1 MADDA
6 QSRGEGNRLVPL
18 LAAATAALAIAVTLL
33 VWVTWPP
40 NGPGVDVD
48 VDEIAAA
55 VSKRLE
61 KDGFLKKDAFDE
73 RMDGLE
79 EAVSLRLTTNDF
91 NQAIA
96 DLKRAIEAINGACC
110 DGSTVTPPV
119 ARQPRIWV
127 AFDNARLDEDP
138 TGTLA
143 PIQRLTKDSDGIAL
157 PDRQQERLS
166 RLAAALRA
174 CALPDRRVRLSIQ
187 GYSSTREFVDAQD
200 QRLQDSQA
208 LNVEAANLR
217 AGVVIDHLREQ
228 RAGEGNGIDID
239 HVPWTDYSTMRR
251 PFLDSREEFQSAA
264 QELLNR
270 VVLVEV
276 RDAGGCA
283 LNSAGGGAAR

>member
-6 QSRGEGNRLVPL
+6 QGRYEGNRLVPL
-18 LAAATAALAIAVTLL
+18 LAAATVALAIAVALL

-48 VDEIAAA
+48 VDKIAVA

-61 KDGFLKKDAFDE
+61 EDGFLKKDAFDE

-91 NQAIA
+91 NQAIV
-96 DLKRAIEAINGACC
+96 DLKRAIEAIEGACC
-110 DGSTVTPPV
+110 DGSAVTPPI

-200 QRLQDSQA
+200 QPLQGSQA
-208 LNVEAANLR
+208 LNVKAANLR

-228 RAGEGNGIDID
+228 RAGEGNGVDID
-239 HVPWTDYSTMRR
+239 HVAWTDYPTMRQ
-251 PFLDSREEFQSAA
+251 PFLDSREEFQSTA

-283 LNSAGGGAAR
+283 LENAR

>member
-1 MADDA
+1 MADDP
-6 QSRGEGNRLVPL
+6 QGRYEGNRLVPL
-18 LAAATAALAIAVTLL
+18 LAVATAALAIAVALL

-79 EAVSLRLTTNDF
+79 EAVSLRLTTNHF

-110 DGSTVTPPV
+110 DGSTATPPV

-157 PDRQQERLS
+157 PNQQRQRLN

-174 CALPDRRVRLSIQ
+174 CALPDRRVRLRIQ
-187 GYSSTREFVDAQD
+187 GYSSTREFVDAQG
-200 QRLQDSQA
+200 QSIQGSQA
-208 LNVEAANLR
+208 LNVKAANLR
-217 AGVVIDHLREQ
+217 AGVVIDNLHEQ
-228 RAGEGNGIDID
+228 RAGEDDGVDID

-283 LNSAGGGAAR
+283 LENAR

>member
-6 QSRGEGNRLVPL
+6 QGRYEGNRLVPL
-18 LAAATAALAIAVTLL
+18 LAVATAALAIAVALL

-48 VDEIAAA
+48 VNEIAAA

-79 EAVSLRLTTNDF
+79 EAVSLRLTTNHF

-110 DGSTVTPPV
+110 DGSTAIPPV
-119 ARQPRIWV
+119 AHQPRIWV

-157 PDRQQERLS
+157 PNQQRQRLN

-174 CALPDRRVRLSIQ
+174 CALPDRRVRLRIQ
-187 GYSSTREFVDAQD
+187 GYSSTREFVDAQG
-200 QRLQDSQA
+200 QSIQGSQA
-208 LNVEAANLR
+208 LNVKAANLR
-217 AGVVIDHLREQ
+217 AGVVIDNLHEQ
-228 RAGEGNGIDID
+228 RAGEDDGVDID

-283 LNSAGGGAAR
+283 LENAR

>member
-18 LAAATAALAIAVTLL
+18 LAAATVALAIAVALL

-48 VDEIAAA
+48 EIAAA

-61 KDGFLKKDAFDE
+61 EDGFLKKDAFDS

-96 DLKRAIEAINGACC
+96 DLKRAIEAIEGTCC
-110 DGSTVTPPV
+110 DGPTVTPPV
-119 ARQPRIWV
+119 AGQPRIWV

-138 TGTLA
+138 TGSLA
-143 PIQRLTKDSDGIAL
+143 PTQRLTKDSDGIAL
-157 PDRQQERLS
+157 PDFQQERLN

-174 CALPDRRVRLSIQ
+174 CALLDRRVRLRIQ
-187 GYSSTREFVDAQD
+187 GYSSTREFVDAQG
-200 QRLQDSQA
+200 QRMPGSQT

-217 AGVVIDHLREQ
+217 AGVVIDHLRN
-228 RAGEGNGIDID
+228 RGLISDNGVDID
-239 HVPWTDYSTMRR
+239 HVPWTDYPTMRR

-276 RDAGGCA
+276 HDAGGCA
-283 LNSAGGGAAR
+283 LGDAR

>member
-6 QSRGEGNRLVPL
+6 QDRDEGNRLVPL
-18 LAAATAALAIAVTLL
+18 LAAATAALAIAVALL

-40 NGPGVDVD
+40 NGPDVD
-48 VDEIAAA
+48 VDEIAVA

-61 KDGFLKKDAFDE
+61 EDGFLKKDAFDS

-96 DLKRAIEAINGACC
+96 DLKRAIEAIKGTCCNGSA
-110 DGSTVTPPV
+110 VTPPV
-119 ARQPRIWV
+119 AGQPRIWV

-138 TGTLA
+138 TGTLT

-174 CALPDRRVRLSIQ
+174 CALPDRRVRPSIQ

-200 QRLQDSQA
+200 QPLQDSQA

-228 RAGEGNGIDID
+228 RAGEGNGVDID

-283 LNSAGGGAAR
+283 LGDAR